1 MDSIY
6 WRIVTVT
13 PLPTPPEL
21 AWLDAAEAAFSI
33 ADKPA
38 VPAEVSREAVGRIA
52 RLESI
57 MAARKMNHIRN
68 VDHAD
73 LAKESGSTST
83 SSMLSN
89 DFGGDQA
96 TCSRQVRTA
105 LNLKAATLTE
115 KALEAG
121 EITFEK
127 AEIIA
132 RTVAGLPESLDELTR
147 VRVEKRLIGDAKRLS
162 LPDLRRRVM
171 RVSDIYRPR
180 DEANVDEDTKLRRQE
195 ARAWQDTEFW
205 IGAVKDGKARF
216 GGELPALYADLLR
229 NHLGA
234 IAAPRRNQGTDSE
247 LTFNQRMGR
256 AFCHWIE
263 KIPTDALPTTGG
275 TPATLTVNI
284 DFDDLKSQ
292 VTAATLSTGT
302 RISAS
307 EARRLACNQQI
318 LPRVLDGTSQVLDQG
333 RSKRVFTPAQRLAM
347 ADRDGGCTY
356 PGCDRP
362 PAWTEAHHIDWWAK
376 DGGATDL
383 ERGTLLCARHHHW
396 VHSKDVHIRR
406 RDGQTEFR
414 INGIWQTNH
423 RWRP

>member
-1 MDSIY
+1 MSVAASEMLRDTS
-6 WRIVTVT
+6 W
-13 PLPTPPEL
+13 P
-21 AWLDAAEAAFSI
+21 DA
-33 ADKPA
+33 
-38 VPAEVSREAVGRIA
+38 
-52 RLESI
+52 
-57 MAARKMNHIRN
+57 M
-68 VDHAD
+68 DHAIGLGLQLDDVDECVAVD
-73 LAKESGSTST
+73 LISRIGRWEAQIAGIKMGLIRRVDEAGVAKKSGSTST

-89 DFGGDQA
+89 GFGGDQSSS
-96 TCSRQVRTA
+96 SRQVRTA
-105 LNLKAATLTE
+105 QNLKVATLTE

-127 AEIIA
+127 AEVIA
-132 RTVAGLPESLDELTR
+132 RTMAGLPESLDELTR
-147 VRVEKRLIGDAKRLS
+147 LRVEKRLIADAKRLT

-171 RVSDIYRPR
+171 RVADSYAPR
-180 DEANVDEDTKLRRQE
+180 DEANDDEDTKLRRQE
-195 ARAWQDTEFW
+195 ARAWQNTELWF
-205 IGAVKDGKARF
+205 GQARDGLVPF
-216 GGELPALYADLLR
+216 GGKLPEAQADLLK
-229 NHLGA
+229 NQVGA
-234 IAAPRRNQGTDSE
+234 FAAPRRNEDADPD

-263 KIPTDALPTTGG
+263 RIPADGLPTTGG

-292 VTAATLSTGT
+292 LAAATLGTGT

-307 EARRLACNQQI
+307 EVRRLACNQGI
-318 LPRVLDGTSQVLDQG
+318 LPRVLDGKSVPLDQG
-333 RSKRVFTPAQRLAM
+333 RAKRLFTPAQRLAM

-396 VHSKDVHIRR
+396 VHSENIHIRR
-406 RDGQTEFR
+406 RDGRTEFQ
-414 INGIWQTNH
+414 IQGIWKTNH
-423 RWRP
+423 CWRP

>member
-1 MDSIY
+1 M
-6 WRIVTVT
+6 TVA
-13 PLPTPPEL
+13 PDLEAPEL
-21 AWLDAAEAAFSI
+21 ALVERVRGALAEPLDISSIDPKDAQLAISEWSKVEAQASARRLKLIRIVDDAE
-33 ADKPA
+33 
-38 VPAEVSREAVGRIA
+38 
-52 RLESI
+52 
-57 MAARKMNHIRN
+57 
-68 VDHAD
+68 
-73 LAKESGSTST
+73 LAKKSGSTST

-96 TCSRQVRTA
+96 SSSRQVRTA
-105 LNLKAATLTE
+105 QNLKGATLTE

-127 AEIIA
+127 AEVIA
-132 RTVAGLPESLDELTR
+132 RTMAGLPESLDELTR
-147 VRVEKRLIGDAKRLS
+147 VRVEKRLVGDAKRLS

-171 RVSDIYRPR
+171 RVADIYAPR
-180 DEANVDEDTKLRRQE
+180 AEADVEENTQLRHQE
-195 ARAWQDTEFW
+195 ARAWQNTELWF
-205 IGAVKDGKARF
+205 GQARDGLVPF
-216 GGELPALYADLLR
+216 GGKLPEAQADLLK
-229 NHLGA
+229 NQVGA
-234 IAAPRRNQGTDSE
+234 IAAPRRNEETDAD

-263 KIPTDALPTTGG
+263 RIPTDGLPTTGG

-292 VTAATLSTGT
+292 LAAATLATGT

-307 EARRLACNQQI
+307 EVRRLACTHQI
-318 LPRVLDGTSQVLDQG
+318 LPRVLDGKSQVLDQG

-376 DGGATDL
+376 DRGATDL

-396 VHSKDVHIRR
+396 VHSEHIHIRR
-406 RDGQTEFR
+406 RNNQTEFQ
-414 INGIWQTNH
+414 INGIWHTNH

>member
-1 MDSIY
+1 M
-6 WRIVTVT
+6 TVA
-13 PLPTPPEL
+13 PLPTTPEL

-33 ADKPA
+33 ADNPA

-68 VDHAD
+68 IDEAE
-73 LAKESGSTST
+73 LAKGSGATST
-83 SSMLSN
+83 GSLIAG

-96 TCSRQVRTA
+96 SASRLVRTA
-105 LNLKAATLTE
+105 QNLKVASLTD

-127 AEIIA
+127 AA
-132 RTVAGLPESLDELTR
+132 VVSRTVAELPVDLDEMTR
-147 VRVEKRLIGDAKRLS
+147 LRVEKRLIAEAKRLT
-162 LPDLRRRVM
+162 LPDLRRRVL
-171 RVSDIYRPR
+171 RVADIYRPPQQA
-180 DEANVDEDTKLRRQE
+180 DIDEDTLLRQRQ
-195 ARAWQDTEFW
+195 ARAWQNTELWF
-205 IGAVKDGKARF
+205 GQPRDGLVPF
-216 GGELPALYADLLR
+216 GGKIPELQADILK
-229 NHLGA
+229 NQLGA
-234 IAAPRRNQGTDSE
+234 IAAPRRNDTMSDPLGHPD

-256 AFCHWIE
+256 ALCHWIE

-275 TPATLTVNI
+275 TPATLTINL
-284 DFDDLKSQ
+284 DFDTINSH
-292 VTAATLSTGT
+292 VAAATLATGT

-307 EARRLACNQQI
+307 EARRLACTQQI
-318 LPRVLDGTSQVLDQG
+318 LPRVLDGTSQILDQG
-333 RSKRVFTPAQRLAM
+333 RTKRIFTPAQRLAM
-347 ADRDGGCTY
+347 ADRDRGCTY

-376 DGGATDL
+376 DSGTTNL
-383 ERGTLLCARHHHW
+383 ERGTLLCAPHHHW
-396 VHSKDVHIRR
+396 VHTQNIHIR
-406 RDGQTEFR
+406 QHQNHTQFQ

>member
-1 MDSIY
+1 M
-6 WRIVTVT
+6 TVA
-13 PLPTPPEL
+13 PHLEAPEL
-21 AWLDAAEAAFSI
+21 ARAERAR
-33 ADKPA
+33 A
-38 VPAEVSREAVGRIA
+38 VLSEPMDSSAIDPEEARMAITEWSKVEA
-52 RLESI
+52 QA
-57 MAARKMNHIRN
+57 AARRLKLIRI
-68 VDHAD
+68 VDEAE
-73 LAKESGSTST
+73 LAKKSGSTST

-96 TCSRQVRTA
+96 SSSRQVRA
-105 LNLKAATLTE
+105 AQNLKVATLTE

-121 EITFEK
+121 AITFEK
-127 AEIIA
+127 AEVIA
-132 RTVAGLPESLDELTR
+132 RAMAGLPESLDELTR

-171 RVSDIYRPR
+171 RVADIYAPR
-180 DEANVDEDTKLRRQE
+180 DEADLDEDTKLRCQE
-195 ARAWQDTEFW
+195 ARAWQNTELWF
-205 IGAVKDGKARF
+205 GQARDGLVPF
-216 GGELPALYADLLR
+216 GGKLPEAQADMLK
-229 NHLGA
+229 NQVGA
-234 IAAPRRNQGTDSE
+234 IAAPRRNEDTDPD

-256 AFCHWIE
+256 AFCYWIE
-263 KIPTDALPTTGG
+263 KIPTDGLPTTGG

-292 VTAATLSTGT
+292 LAAATLSTGT

-307 EARRLACNQQI
+307 EVRRLACTHQI
-318 LPRVLDGTSQVLDQG
+318 LPRVLDGKSQILDQG
-333 RSKRVFTPAQRLAM
+333 RSKRVFTKPQRLAM

-383 ERGTLLCARHHHW
+383 DRGTLLCARHHHW
-396 VHSKDVHIRR
+396 VHSEDIHIRR
-406 RDGQTEFR
+406 KNGQTEFH

>member
-1 MDSIY
+1 
-6 WRIVTVT
+6 VTVA
-13 PLPTPPEL
+13 PHLEAPEL
-21 AWLDAAEAAFSI
+21 ALAERVRGALSEPLDTSSIDPGDAQLAIIAWSKIEAQA
-33 ADKPA
+33 
-38 VPAEVSREAVGRIA
+38 
-52 RLESI
+52 
-57 MAARKMNHIRN
+57 AARRLKLIRI
-68 VDHAD
+68 VDDAE
-73 LAKESGSTST
+73 LAKKSGETST

-89 DFGGDQA
+89 GFGGDQSSS
-96 TCSRQVRTA
+96 SRQVRTA
-105 LNLKAATLTE
+105 QNLKVATLTE

-127 AEIIA
+127 AEVIA
-132 RTVAGLPESLDELTR
+132 RTMAALPDSLDELPR

-171 RVSDIYRPR
+171 RVADIYRPR
-180 DEANVDEDTKLRRQE
+180 DEADVDENTKLRRQE
-195 ARAWQDTEFW
+195 ARAWQNTELWF
-205 IGAVKDGKARF
+205 GQARDGLVAF
-216 GGELPALYADLLR
+216 GGKLPQAQADLLK
-229 NHLGA
+229 NQVGA
-234 IAAPRRNQGTDSE
+234 IAAPRRNEDTDSD

-263 KIPTDALPTTGG
+263 RIPTDGLPTTGG

-292 VTAATLSTGT
+292 IAAATLGTGT

-307 EARRLACNQQI
+307 EVRRLACTHQI
-318 LPRVLDGTSQVLDQG
+318 LPRVLDGKSQILDQG
-333 RSKRVFTPAQRLAM
+333 RSKRVFTRAQRLAM
-347 ADRDGGCTY
+347 ADRDGGCTF

-362 PAWTEAHHIDWWAK
+362 PAWTEAHHIDWWAN
-376 DGGATDL
+376 DGGTTDL

-396 VHSKDVHIRR
+396 VHSEDIHIRR
-406 RDGQTEFR
+406 RNGQTEFR